1 MEDMDHTD
9 VQSILKLRVPV
20 IVQLGK
26 RSMTLREVMNLSPG
40 SLIELPR
47 TVEEPLDLLVNN
59 KPIGEGEAV
68 KVGENFGLKV
78 KQVGEPAERV
88 KAMGPAETR

>member
-1 MEDMDHTD
+1 MDHAD

-20 IVQLGK
+20 IVQLGQ

-47 TVEEPLDLLVNN
+47 DVDESLDLLVNN
-59 KPIGEGEAV
+59 KAIGDGEAV

-78 KQVGEPAERV
+78 KQVGEPSERV
-88 KAMGPAETR
+88 KAMGPGQTE

>member
-1 MEDMDHTD
+1 MKGMDHAD

-20 IVQLGK
+20 IVQLGE
-26 RSMTLREVMNLSPG
+26 RSMTLGEVMNLSPG
-40 SLIELPR
+40 SLLELSR
-47 TVEEPLDLLVNN
+47 AVDEPLDLLVNN

-78 KQVGEPAERV
+78 KRVGEPAERV
-88 KAMGPAETR
+88 KAMGPEETG